1 MNTLNRA
8 KITRPIVFIVYTL
21 FVGSIVIKILADRF
35 SYINYYYP
43 SWTIGRH
50 VSYAVLIAGLLVC
63 FVLSK
68 KNFQLF
74 FLEELK
80 KIFLLGFLFLAIS
93 FLKSIYHGGLQRET
107 IDQLYFL
114 ISPALLAF
122 LMVNI
127 LGYKYMDLLMKIS
140 LFSVSFFYLI
150 VHIQDFFSLSSL
162 LSIDFFSSRS
172 VFEDSS
178 TSGYFYGL
186 MCYFTVVSN
195 ERKYSFFS
203 VLMVIL
209 TFKRINVL
217 FSIVLLVVGYKI
229 PFEKKI
235 PSVITKVTSIFFIIL
250 PVGEYFILQPDKID
264 NFVNRI
270 LFFDKKGLFMGRDFF
285 FQQLINSGYRS
296 LGLGSVTKALRQLG
310 LRGLEMDALR
320 MFMELGIIG
329 VIALTVIFWSLT
341 KNDLK
346 KYMIMFLFFLNYST
360 SGQLSDSYVLFF
372 IFSSFAMIDRKL
384 YFKNGITK
392 TVREGTEK
400 SDFSCNECL

>member
-63 FVLSK
+63 FVLLK

-229 PFEKKI
+229 VK
-235 PSVITKVTSIFFIIL
+235 
-250 PVGEYFILQPDKID
+250 GHDK
-264 NFVNRI
+264 
-270 LFFDKKGLFMGRDFF
+270 M
-285 FQQLINSGYRS
+285 
-296 LGLGSVTKALRQLG
+296 
-310 LRGLEMDALR
+310 
-320 MFMELGIIG
+320 
-329 VIALTVIFWSLT
+329 
-341 KNDLK
+341 
-346 KYMIMFLFFLNYST
+346 
-360 SGQLSDSYVLFF
+360 
-372 IFSSFAMIDRKL
+372 
-384 YFKNGITK
+384 
-392 TVREGTEK
+392 
-400 SDFSCNECL
+400 